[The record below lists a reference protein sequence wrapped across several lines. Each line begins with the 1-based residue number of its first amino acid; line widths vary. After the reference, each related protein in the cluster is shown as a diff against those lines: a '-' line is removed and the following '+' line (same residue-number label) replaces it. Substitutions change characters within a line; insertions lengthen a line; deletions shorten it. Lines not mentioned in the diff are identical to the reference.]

1 MADDGEGS
9 ARDHTGQP
17 VDGSDH
23 RAGNLSEYGDSEQE
37 QQKRRGRGSQ
47 TAAPTA
53 SPKGIARPAYIAG

>member
-1 MADDGEGS
+1 MIPAPWQMMAK
-9 ARDHTGQP
+9 AAP
-17 VDGSDH
+17 AIDH